1 MTKPVRLGTRA
12 SALAIIQTEELRDR
26 LMAAHPG
33 LRVPGGI
40 EIVPISTS
48 GDKTQ
53 DRALAEIGGKGLFTK
68 EIEEHLADGRIDM
81 AVHSMKDV
89 PTFLP
94 GGFAVPCVLVRADAR
109 DVLLGAPSLAALSS
123 GAIVGTASLRRQSQ
137 LLHRRPDLKIVL
149 FRGNV
154 NTRLRKL
161 GEGQAQ
167 ATILARAGLDRLAM
181 ADLGCTL
188 SVEDMLPA
196 VAQGAIG
203 VEIRGDDEH
212 ARALLAP
219 LNDAASFAAV
229 ACERALLATLD
240 GSCRTPIAGLAELDG
255 GQLHLRAL
263 VARPDGTALWRAERR
278 GAREDAERLGR
289 DAGAELRGRAD
300 GTIFEGP
307 R

>member
-1 MTKPVRLGTRA
+1 MTKSVRLGTRA
-12 SALAIIQTEELRDR
+12 SPLAIIQTEELRER
-26 LMAAHPG
+26 LMAAHPE
-33 LRVPGGI
+33 LRSPGGI
-40 EIVPISTS
+40 TIVPISTS

-94 GGFAVPCVLVRADAR
+94 GGFALPCVLARADAR

-123 GAIVGTASLRRQSQ
+123 GAVIGTASMRRQSQ
-137 LLHRRPDLKIVL
+137 LLHLRPDLKIVL

-161 GEGQAQ
+161 GEGRAQ

-188 SVEDMLPA
+188 SVEEMLPA

-203 VEIRGDDEH
+203 VEIRADD
-212 ARALLAP
+212 ARAHALLAP
-219 LNDAASFAAV
+219 LNDV
-229 ACERALLATLD
+229 DR
-240 GSCRTPIAGLAELDG
+240 
-255 GQLHLRAL
+255 
-263 VARPDGTALWRAERR
+263 
-278 GAREDAERLGR
+278 
-289 DAGAELRGRAD
+289 
-300 GTIFEGP
+300 
-307 R
+307 

>member
-94 GGFAVPCVLVRADAR
+94 RGFTVPCVLVRADAR

-188 SVEDMLPA
+188 SVEEMLPA

-203 VEIRGDDEH
+203 VEIRADD
-212 ARALLAP
+212 ARAHALLAP

-300 GTIFEGP
+300 GAIFEGP